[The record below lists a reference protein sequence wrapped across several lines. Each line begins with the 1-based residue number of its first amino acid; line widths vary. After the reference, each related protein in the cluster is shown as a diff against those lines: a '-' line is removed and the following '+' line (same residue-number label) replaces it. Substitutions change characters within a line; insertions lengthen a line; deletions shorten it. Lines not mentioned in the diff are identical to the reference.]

1 MFLDCAIQ
9 KTAPIAFTVSLE
21 GISTPVG
28 QHEQTLLIS
37 ALQLGS
43 FLIRYWPCVWP
54 WVKLIGSCSFHK
66 RDVSYPRSD
75 FWELLQRL
83 PVSLPT
89 LLEVLFHLPGLREQF
104 LPASACLGEVMNH
117 AGRQR
122 QGSGVC
128 VLGALPC
135 SRSPV
140 LVSFTREDEQA
151 SGVVRAPWTRT
162 CGIFATMEFLVPP
175 SSSPWTPYRVQY
187 QEINV
192 EWFAL
197 EKC

>member
-9 KTAPIAFTVSLE
+9 KTASIAFTVSLE

-75 FWELLQRL
+75 IWELLQRL

-89 LLEVLFHLPGLREQF
+89 LLEVLFHLLGLREQF

-117 AGRQR
+117 ASDRDK
-122 QGSGVC
+122 
-128 VLGALPC
+128 
-135 SRSPV
+135 V
-140 LVSFTREDEQA
+140 LVSA
-151 SGVVRAPWTRT
+151 CWVIYHAPEVQSWCLSLGRMNRPL
-162 CGIFATMEFLVPP
+162 GSWERPEHEPVGSLPP
-175 SSSPWTPYRVQY
+175 WNFWSHLPAPPGLLTECSTGR
-187 QEINV
+187 
-192 EWFAL
+192 
-197 EKC
+197 